1 MVRGLRAFLPRTPG
15 AAVDVRGDSAP
26 DAREWIGGGAAST
39 GGDATARGRRRGGGG
54 FSSQPSAT
62 TRWKRHCAGTAD
74 RRVSTQ
80 CVFTPTPQSIPVVVY
95 VQKIPPPFFLSSNSL
110 FFHYFTS
117 QRRRVTDYD
126 GKSSGFCLAYGY
138 WIWLIFLF
146 YWKLKMGKN
155 ERMSFL

>member
-26 DAREWIGGGAAST
+26 HAREWIGGGAAST

-80 CVFTPTPQSIPVVVY
+80 CVFTPKPQSTPVVVY
-95 VQKIPPPFFLSSNSL
+95 VQKIYRLRSSYL
-110 FFHYFTS
+110 PTVYFFHYFTS
-117 QRRRVTDYD
+117 QVHRVTDYD

-138 WIWLIFLF
+138 W
-146 YWKLKMGKN
+146 N
-155 ERMSFL
+155 